1 MSTKTRDLFIALGLS
16 VLFTSLAIGLGI
28 VITML
33 FGGKNVG
40 PGMCVAML
48 ILYWPFAMTCARVV
62 TRLHHRDHARRF
74 DPVRASL
81 EEAWVMEGRELDY
94 RNELLQKLFA
104 SLGVAAKPEAPLPT
118 GTRVDAYME
127 FDDEDWYV
135 TIKKGLNNQKRLLL
149 QGEVEDIILHAPRR
163 DRDLWICV
171 IIGLSE
177 DVSAD
182 EISHFEQLV
191 RYAVHR
197 SAYNSRKHWTGEKS
211 PSVHIEVLPAIVPAD
226 KPQA

>member
-1 MSTKTRDLFIALGLS
+1 MKRVRNIFLALGFGVISTGL
-16 VLFTSLAIGLGI
+16 VLGLGI
-28 VITML
+28 AITML
-33 FGGKNVG
+33 FGGKDTG
-40 PGMCVAML
+40 PGMVVAVFVL
-48 ILYWPFAMTCARVV
+48 VWPLGAILGRMASGLR
-62 TRLHHRDHARRF
+62 HRDRIRRF
-74 DPVRASL
+74 DSVRTSL
-81 EEAWVMEGRELDY
+81 NEAWLMEGREVDY
-94 RNELLQKLFA
+94 RNELLRKILS
-104 SLGVAAKPEAPLPT
+104 SLGVVAKPEAPLPT

-127 FDDEDWYV
+127 FGGEDWYV

-171 IIGLSE
+171 IVGLSE
-177 DVSAD
+177 RESAD
-182 EISHFEQLV
+182 ELSHFEQLV

-226 KPQA
+226 KPRA